1 MTPQDKV
8 IDRGWFKSS
17 RSSNNAACVEVRLAS
32 GVVNVRDS
40 KDRTGPLL
48 TFDSSAW
55 SGFLAAL
62 KAGADLDAR

>member
-1 MTPQDKV
+1 MNPHDAAL
-8 IDRGWFKSS
+8 DRGWFKSS
-17 RSSNNAACVEVRLAS
+17 RSSDNAACVEVRFVG

-48 TFDSSAW
+48 AFDSSAW

-62 KAGADLDAR
+62 KAGAHADAR